1 MSKPTVPSHVAA
13 FLEKHRIREVECLVP
28 DLNGYP
34 RGKVLPAA
42 AFAAGQELRV
52 ARAVAIHTVVGDFPD
67 YRVYGERD
75 PDMRLVP
82 DYERLHLVPWAA
94 GGRRALA
101 IHDCHDLDGTLT
113 PIASRSVLKT
123 VLKRYADLGW
133 QPVVAPELEFYVLA
147 PNPDPS
153 QPLTP
158 PAARCGRTEIGHSA
172 FSFGALNEFA
182 DFFDDLHGAL
192 DKLGIHGDTFVHELG
207 PSQFEINLKH
217 DDALELA
224 DQTFLFKYALRETG
238 LKHGL
243 YVVCMAKPI
252 AGAPGSSMHIHQSL
266 VDLKNGRNL
275 FSQADGEDSP
285 LFRHYIAGLQTCLPS
300 LMPLMAPYVN
310 SYRRFT
316 KNMAA
321 PVNLSWGLDNRSVG
335 LRVPLSGPEARR
347 IENRLPGCDA
357 NPYLAL
363 AASLAAGLYGIENEL
378 EPTAPA
384 EGNVFYRDD
393 RPELP
398 RSLDSALERM
408 ASSDIPGKLLGDE
421 FAAAFI
427 AAKEVELESYL
438 LEVTPWER
446 RYLATQA

>member
-1 MSKPTVPSHVAA
+1 MKQSSVPGHVAA
-13 FLEKHRIREVECLVP
+13 FLEKHRVREVECLLP

-67 YRVYGERD
+67 YRFYGERD
-75 PDMRLVP
+75 PDMILAPDYESLRLVP
-82 DYERLHLVPWAA
+82 WSD
-94 GGRRALA
+94 GRRALA
-101 IHDCHDLDGTLT
+101 IHDCRDLDGKLT
-113 PIASRSVLKT
+113 PIASRSVLKA
-123 VLKRYADLGW
+123 VLARYAERGW
-133 QPVVAPELEFYVLA
+133 QPIVAPELEFYLLA
-147 PNPDPS
+147 PNPDPT

-158 PAARCGRTEIGHSA
+158 PVARCGRREIGHSA
-172 FSFGALNEFA
+172 FSFSALNEFSA
-182 DFFDDLHGAL
+182 FFDDLHHAL
-192 DKLGIHGDTFVHELG
+192 DALDIRGDTFVHELG

-224 DQTFLFKYALRETG
+224 DQTFLFKYALREVG

-252 AGAPGSSMHIHQSL
+252 AGSPGSSMHIHQSL
-266 VDLKNGRNL
+266 VEPRSGRNL
-275 FSQADGEDSP
+275 FSQADGEASP
-285 LFRHYIAGLQTCLPS
+285 LFAHYIAGLQACLPS

-335 LRVPLSGPEARR
+335 LRVPLSGPDARR
-347 IENRLPGCDA
+347 VENRLPGCDA

-363 AASLAAGLYGIENEL
+363 AASLAAGLYGIEQEL
-378 EPTAPA
+378 EPTPPS
-384 EGNVFYRDD
+384 EGNVFYGQQSVA
-393 RPELP
+393 LP
-398 RSLDSALERM
+398 RSLDAALERM
-408 ASSDIPGKLLGDE
+408 ANSEIPRRLFGDE
-421 FAAAFI
+421 FVAAFV
-427 AAKEVELESYL
+427 AAKEVELESFL
-438 LEVTPWER
+438 AEVTPWER